1 MINKYTFFSCIIFTT
16 LLTQTLRAQVPN
28 EILFGTYVA
37 SSPDIST
44 LHEYWDTNLV
54 KLGFNSIVQT
64 VVHPVIYDSLRRAD
78 PVKWGDNRNSLA
90 GSSFGNIVALNS
102 LWNVS
107 DQTEKQVD
115 WVNILSQG
123 VYNIWEAEG
132 GSGGFESSFIK
143 MYRNEVF
150 STKVV
155 IEGDTLIKS
164 AGDLWLQDT
173 NSIENTNGIVLIQGP
188 FIYQDKYYKF
198 THLLAT
204 PDKNHINYLAI
215 FKLGIGHRPDTN
227 ITACKLRV
235 FARYLNESNQIIDL
249 KLAERIVKTDSLS
262 SEGLTK
268 IILEY
273 NLSGIDDNFFIE
285 SGKNPEKLRIDV
297 PASATIYYE
306 VLIPS
311 GTLPSQYGDLYLD
324 NIEVMD
330 RMVWY
335 NYGSSSNRIK
345 QLLTNYN
352 ETWQNGDTGNVYQ
365 DKIRYFYTMDEP
377 HSYDHFLPYKK
388 VEDVQRT
395 LSNPLRDKMMLTK
408 MYPEFSGNKEGL
420 NVLDTWGKVVKP
432 RKFMFWYFTIFKDD
446 FETQLMQHQLRERLI
461 EAVRHDRDFF
471 FTAQTWGS
479 KMLDRNDYHYYKTPG
494 GVEILG
500 QSIMSLAFG
509 CKGIFY
515 ETYYTYK
522 SSHKDWKDY
531 IVEGLVGKD
540 TLDYKTPRANDR
552 GLYDMV
558 GRIGQRL
565 KGELGKTLFKLNY
578 SDWSAYIYNM
588 PRNHG
593 AVQKGRDTYGGG
605 INRVEIYDENELIY
619 PSDKWYS
626 FGVTRLTR
634 KIPFHPYEDYYFFY
648 NANTFS
654 DGDPTEYSQYTDY
667 LKVGL
672 KSFPKKN
679 IRFYNIEGGEN
690 YSFTRNL
697 SGIYDT
703 IFRLRINKGD
713 GKLFRLIPVVA
724 STGTLL
730 TDEVIGN
737 GEMITSEGT
746 VRVPS
751 GVTLKIE
758 GSYTLRDSLII
769 EDGGVLRLEAGSTLT
784 LDSSSSVY
792 CAGNLYIN
800 GTAGNGVT
808 INFIQPDESKPN
820 SIYLGRESTGI
831 IKYAEIKNGHT
842 GLSALSGFDTL
853 VIENCRFT
861 NISNSAILLN
871 GAGYDKPLIRHNTYT
886 NCNYAVFA
894 SNLSTVVVNSDSAN
908 TRSGYC
914 FTGVSDLWFGNNKV
928 TGTQEG
934 VGLTLT
940 GCHGNI
946 YNNSITGHT
955 DGILLAN
962 SFPKIGGNE
971 ISNNTQRGLVCEYGS
986 VPDLGQFIQA
996 GECEQMY
1003 AYPLSGYNTI
1013 HDNGGEGTDE
1023 MNAEIYLDNS
1033 SIIMSGGMNALMDD
1047 GTVAIIAG
1055 KCPDDPLDLSGNYWG
1070 ESGYENLTFNL
1081 NSSVT
1086 YQPEV
1091 TTYSPFVSTDCP
1103 FVINLSTLS
1112 FTDTLH
1118 RISNAV
1124 PEEGGERA
1132 ERYMA
1137 AGMYDSAYTE
1147 YQQMS
1152 LTVTNDTTAVNT
1164 LPLRG
1169 MYRSGKLT
1177 SNKSEKLFLLNQ
1189 KTDSLLGVAAD
1200 TNVLKTLKKLK
1211 VYMEADNDNLPEAQ
1225 SLASLNTAGTL
1236 TPEDR
1241 YHAQTEELTIAL
1253 RGAAQNKAMKN
1264 DAGTVTTLNKEGMKS
1279 LMKRHGNRFTVRK
1292 EQKPVEVITEY
1303 SMMQNYPNPFNSSTV
1318 IEYALPK
1325 EGLVTITLYDIA
1337 GRLVKQLVNEQKA
1350 PGRYK
1355 TVIETGKLASGV
1367 YIYAMRVNDI
1377 SINKKMVILK

>member
-1 MINKYTFFSCIIFTT
+1 MKSGVIAVLSLIFVIILT
-16 LLTQTLRAQVPN
+16 LPLKSQVPD

-37 SSPDIST
+37 SSPDRST
-44 LHEYWDTNLV
+44 FHEYWDTNLV

-64 VVHPVIYDSLRRAD
+64 VVHGEIYKQLTNQDSL
-78 PVKWGDNRNSLA
+78 KWKDNRDSLA

-132 GSGGFESSFIK
+132 GSGGFYSDIIRMRINRTYTTTESDAGGVYLK
-143 MYRNEVF
+143 
-150 STKVV
+150 TKDISGSPESGMGVEINLV
-155 IEGDTLIKS
+155 E
-164 AGDLWLQDT
+164 
-173 NSIENTNGIVLIQGP
+173 GP
-188 FIYQDKYYKF
+188 FIYQDRDYKI
-198 THLLAT
+198 THLLGSPT
-204 PDKNHINYLAI
+204 GTLINYLAY
-215 FKLGIGHRPDTN
+215 FKLKIGQTPDSN
-227 ITACKLRV
+227 ITVCSLRV
-235 FARYLNESNQIIDL
+235 NLNVTDTMGRKSTFTLASREVKSNELSDEVFVPVELGYDL
-249 KLAERIVKTDSLS
+249 SALDRA
-262 SEGLTK
+262 
-268 IILEY
+268 
-273 NLSGIDDNFFIE
+273 FFIE
-285 SGKNPEKLRIDV
+285 SGKIDRDTIRSSNISYAV
-297 PASATIYYE
+297 VLPAG
-306 VLIPS
+306 VKPVN
-311 GTLPSQYGDLYLD
+311 YGELYVD

-330 RMVWY
+330 RGIWSK
-335 NYGSSSNRIK
+335 YGQNLDK
-345 QLLTNYN
+345 VKLLLNNYN
-352 ETWQNGDTGNVYQ
+352 ETWQSEDRKQVYGN
-365 DKIRYFYTMDEP
+365 KIRYFYTMDEP

-395 LSNPLRDKMMLTK
+395 LSNPLKDKMMLTK
-408 MYPEFSGNKEGL
+408 MYPEWNGEKEGL

-432 RKFMFWYFTIFKDD
+432 RKFMFWYYTIFKDD
-446 FETQLMQHQLRERLI
+446 FKTQLMQHQLRERLI

-471 FTAQTWGS
+471 YTAQTWGN
-479 KMLDRNDYHYYKTPG
+479 KKFDKPGYLYYKSPSG
-494 GVEILG
+494 PEILG
-500 QSIMSLAFG
+500 QTIMPLAFG

-515 ETYYTYK
+515 ETYYSYK
-522 SSHKDWKDY
+522 SSNALWGGIY
-531 IVEGLVGKD
+531 FVEGLVGKD
-540 TLDYKTPRANDR
+540 TLDYKTPRTIDG

-565 KGELGKTLFKLNY
+565 KGGLGNTLFRLNY
-578 SDWSAYIYNM
+578 ADWSAYIYNM

-593 AVQKGRDTYGGG
+593 AVQKGRDTYGGTT
-605 INRVEIYDENELIY
+605 NRVEIFDDDKLTY

-626 FGVTRLTR
+626 FGVTRLTG
-634 KIPFHPYEDYYFFY
+634 KLSSKPYEDYYFFY
-648 NANTFS
+648 NANTFFDS
-654 DGDPTEYSQYTDY
+654 NPSEYSQYTDY

-672 KSFPKKN
+672 KSFPQNN

-697 SGIYDT
+697 TGIYDT
-703 IFRLRINKGD
+703 IFGLRINKGD
-713 GKLFRLIPVVA
+713 GKLFRFVATVA
-724 STGTLL
+724 SEGSLVGDEEIL
-730 TDEVIGN
+730 T

-746 VRVPS
+746 IRVPS

-792 CAGNLYIN
+792 CAGDFYVN

-808 INFIQPDESKPN
+808 INFKQPDESKPN
-820 SIYLGRESTGI
+820 SIFLGKGSTGI

-842 GLSALSGFDTL
+842 GISALSGFDTL

-871 GAGYDKPLIRHNTYT
+871 GAGYDKPLIRNNTYT
-886 NCNYAVFA
+886 NCDYAVFA

-914 FTGVSDLWFGNNKV
+914 FTGVSDLWFGNNKL

-946 YNNSITGHT
+946 YNNSITSHT

-986 VPDLGQFIQA
+986 VPDLGQFIEA

-1003 AYPLSGYNTI
+1003 AYPLSGFNTI

-1033 SIIMSGGMNALMDD
+1033 SIIMSGGMNALVDD
-1047 GTVAIIAG
+1047 GSVAIIAG
-1055 KCPDDPLDLSGNYWG
+1055 KCTDDRLDLSGNYWG

-1081 NSSVT
+1081 NLSVT

-1118 RISNAV
+1118 RMSNAV
-1124 PEEGGERA
+1124 PGEGGERA

-1152 LTVTNDTTAVNT
+1152 LTATNDTTAVNT

-1177 SNKSEKLFLLNQ
+1177 SNKSEKLFLLTQ
-1189 KTDSLLGVAAD
+1189 MTDSLLGVVTD
-1200 TNVLKTLKKLK
+1200 TNVFKTLSRLK

-1225 SLASLNTAGTL
+1225 MLASLNTANTL
-1236 TPEDR
+1236 APIDR
-1241 YHAQTEELTIAL
+1241 YHAQTEEMTIAL
-1253 RGAAQNKAMKN
+1253 RGTSQNKAMKN
-1264 DAGTVTTLNKEGMKS
+1264 DAVVATTLNKEGMNS

-1292 EQKPVEVITEY
+1292 EHKPVETITEY
-1303 SMMQNYPNPFNSSTV
+1303 TMSQNYPNPFNSSTM
-1318 IEYALPK
+1318 IEYTLPK
-1325 EGLVTITLYDIA
+1325 EGLVTITLYDVA
-1337 GRLVKQLVNEQKA
+1337 GRLVKQLVNEQKS

-1355 TVIETGKLASGV
+1355 TVIESDKLASGV
-1367 YIYAMRVNDI
+1367 YIYAMRVNEI